1 MTAEALGW
9 YGSIFLWLLF
19 TGIGVPPCPEEAGII
34 YAAGVTALHPDVKWW
49 LAWPATGAGI
59 VAADMVLYG
68 IGRLW
73 GRRLFD
79 YRWVQRIVKPVFR
92 RNRPHFGR
100 DVMVV
105 GIRTT
110 DASFPSG
117 HTASSFAAATA
128 ISAFYPK
135 VSPLVFGLAAAE
147 EIAG

>member
-1 MTAEALGW
+1 MFQRIAPVGMGNDASGTGRVSPGTRHPNTRREVRTVTAEALGW

-79 YRWVQRIVKPVFR
+79 YRWVQRIVKPER
-92 RNRPHFGR
+92 RQRIEDKFH
-100 DVMVV
+100 
-105 GIRTT
+105 
-110 DASFPSG
+110 G
-117 HTASSFAAATA
+117 H
-128 ISAFYPK
+128 
-135 VSPLVFGLAAAE
+135 
-147 EIAG
+147 

>member
-1 MTAEALGW
+1 MMRVEQERVSPETRDPNTRREVRTVTAEALGW

-79 YRWVQRIVKPVFR
+79 YRWVDRKSTRLNSSHSQISYAVFC
-92 RNRPHFGR
+92 
-100 DVMVV
+100 
-105 GIRTT
+105 
-110 DASFPSG
+110 
-117 HTASSFAAATA
+117 
-128 ISAFYPK
+128 
-135 VSPLVFGLAAAE
+135 L
-147 EIAG
+147 